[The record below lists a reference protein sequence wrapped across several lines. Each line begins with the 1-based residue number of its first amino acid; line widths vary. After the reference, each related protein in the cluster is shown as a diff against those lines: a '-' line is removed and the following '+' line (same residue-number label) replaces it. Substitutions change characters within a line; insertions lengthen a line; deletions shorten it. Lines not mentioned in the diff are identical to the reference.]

1 MKMVKG
7 NRDWILLKDKYVDD
21 FLNSLFDSG
30 YILCSHHL
38 QNQMKEDFW
47 HVTYPKPND
56 QWNCYIKKKNLFHY
70 ELYANWLPF
79 YDVEVEFIG
88 F

>member
-7 NRDWILLKDKYVDD
+7 NSDWILLKDKYVDD

-30 YILCSHHL
+30 YIYVLITYKIRWRNIPDMSHIL
-38 QNQMKEDFW
+38 NLMTNET
-47 HVTYPKPND
+47 V
-56 QWNCYIKKKNLFHY
+56 ILKKKNLFHY

-79 YDVEVEFIG
+79 YHVEVEFIG

>member
-7 NRDWILLKDKYVDD
+7 NSDWILLKDKYVDD

-56 QWNCYIKKKNLFHY
+56 QWNCYKKKLFRY

-79 YDVEVEFIG
+79 YHVEVEFIG